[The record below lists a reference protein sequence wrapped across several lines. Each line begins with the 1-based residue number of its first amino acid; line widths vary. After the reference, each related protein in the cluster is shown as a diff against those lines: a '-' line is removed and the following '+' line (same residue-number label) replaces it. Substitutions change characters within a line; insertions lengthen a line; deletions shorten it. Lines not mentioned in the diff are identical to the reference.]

1 MESFQ
6 LHQPAFG
13 IKGIFGC
20 LQQVVG
26 LGHIGFNTCDHTVAL
41 EVTIIVAVLHQARV
55 PYQHTVVDPTG
66 DAVVIV
72 HTALILLEHA
82 IFVKDEQCTLTV
94 RIVIII
100 GIAFLAGDIDFGI
113 LRIGAIAGQ
122 QICGRI
128 WYSNHAGDDIS
139 VAVEIVERVSNV
151 IPTGSVHNAIL
162 IICCALI
169 TGKPSIEL
177 QDAITV
183 ERILALREQSVGF
196 AQIVGAVRL

>member
-1 MESFQ
+1 M
-6 LHQPAFG
+6 
-13 IKGIFGC
+13 
-20 LQQVVG
+20 
-26 LGHIGFNTCDHTVAL
+26 
-41 EVTIIVAVLHQARV
+41 

-82 IFVKDEQCTLTV
+82 IFVKDEQCTLTI

-100 GIAFLAGDIDFGI
+100 GIAFLTGDIDFGI
-113 LRIGAIAGQ
+113 LRIRAIAGQ
-122 QICGRI
+122 QIRGRI
-128 WYSNHAGDDIS
+128 WYTNHSGDDIS

-151 IPTGSVHNAIL
+151 IPTSSMHNAIL

-183 ERILALREQSVGF
+183 ERILALREQPIGF
-196 AQIVGAVRL
+196 AQIVGSVGL